1 MTVSKV
7 EPNGNLKSVGYP
19 LKAVKAT
26 ILHPELLVPVPY
38 GTVGELCVGGDQ
50 VAIGY
55 LNRPELTTKAFTT
68 AADGS
73 PIYRTGDYARWLPS
87 GEIECLGRRDNQ
99 VKLNGFRIELG
110 EIENTILSQASDLVE
125 TCVVTVAE
133 VQRKKQIVVYYVP
146 VEKPDGEIAS
156 SHMYATAVVD
166 PTTILDRLHSLAHYM
181 MPKIFLPFKSFP
193 LLASGKINR
202 KQLAGLAEGLDPKTL
217 AGYSSTAPVANGP
230 VVSDSELTEEERT
243 LRSAWAELFEVEPET
258 IDPGSLFY
266 HYGGDSIAAIN
277 LGSML
282 RSLNFSLS
290 VNDVVTYP
298 SLKEQAQRIKPVKAP
313 MTSTLAVKLEVN
325 QTVKDKLQ
333 ASGLSDD
340 DIEDI
345 YPCGP
350 GQVEFLTQGHT
361 EDQFWMLMTVRR
373 LPSGFNLDRWIDLT
387 RGLTQ
392 ANQILRAMYMKQD
405 NADPLSW
412 VQIILKKPV
421 MDLAVVDCESAD
433 SEEKTQLIRK
443 HWDQRFAIGRP
454 FVRYLVL
461 RYPDG
466 SMDLATKLDHAMYD
480 GTLLRI
486 FDDQFAAL
494 RDGQPMPV
502 SPTPFRTFV
511 EYTNQRELRDP
522 MLSFWKT
529 TLANNNFT
537 FPSQLTSP
545 KVSAVALA
553 RTSIPVNAY
562 ARTAG
567 VTASIVFQAAYSL
580 LLAKLSNSPA
590 DVTYDYLLTGRNVDL
605 DDPQLINGTCANFLP
620 FRSRIGGV
628 DGGSVQALLKDT
640 QSGFWAMTEN
650 GSVALGDIYGKQG
663 LGVDRAA
670 HAAKTLFLFQPFE
683 PAPAEQDNMR
693 WIVMAMSKVTM
704 YVNYAVMFEVF
715 KDVDGGHKLKMGYDS
730 RLFGAEEAKGVLDT
744 YLGIVQDIVD
754 GKKTEVGEFLG

>member
-1 MTVSKV
+1 
-7 EPNGNLKSVGYP
+7 
-19 LKAVKAT
+19 
-26 ILHPELLVPVPY
+26 
-38 GTVGELCVGGDQ
+38 
-50 VAIGY
+50 
-55 LNRPELTTKAFTT
+55 
-68 AADGS
+68 
-73 PIYRTGDYARWLPS
+73 
-87 GEIECLGRRDNQ
+87 
-99 VKLNGFRIELG
+99 
-110 EIENTILSQASDLVE
+110 
-125 TCVVTVAE
+125 
-133 VQRKKQIVVYYVP
+133 
-146 VEKPDGEIAS
+146 
-156 SHMYATAVVD
+156 
-166 PTTILDRLHSLAHYM
+166 
-181 MPKIFLPFKSFP
+181 
-193 LLASGKINR
+193 
-202 KQLAGLAEGLDPKTL
+202 
-217 AGYSSTAPVANGP
+217 
-230 VVSDSELTEEERT
+230 
-243 LRSAWAELFEVEPET
+243 
-258 IDPGSLFY
+258 
-266 HYGGDSIAAIN
+266 
-277 LGSML
+277 
-282 RSLNFSLS
+282 
-290 VNDVVTYP
+290 
-298 SLKEQAQRIKPVKAP
+298 
-313 MTSTLAVKLEVN
+313 
-325 QTVKDKLQ
+325 
-333 ASGLSDD
+333 
-340 DIEDI
+340 
-345 YPCGP
+345 
-350 GQVEFLTQGHT
+350 
-361 EDQFWMLMTVRR
+361 MLMTVRR
-373 LPSGFNLDRWIDLT
+373 LPSGFDLDRWIDLT

-392 ANQILRAMYMKQD
+392 ANQILRAMYMKQND
-405 NADPLSW
+405 ADPLSW

-421 MDLAVVDCESAD
+421 MDLAVVDCQDAD

-466 SMDLATKLDHAMYD
+466 TMDLATKLDHAMYD

-511 EYTNQRELRDP
+511 EYTNQPELRDP

-529 TLANNNFT
+529 TLANNSFT
-537 FPSQLTSP
+537 FPSQLTNP

-553 RTSIPVNAY
+553 RTAIPVNAY

-620 FRSRIGGV
+620 FRSRIGSV
-628 DGGSVQALLKDT
+628 DGGNVQALLKDT

-663 LGVDRAA
+663 LGVDRAT

-715 KDVDGGHKLKMGYDS
+715 KDVEGGHKLKMGYDS
-730 RLFGAEEAKGVLDT
+730 RLFSAEEAKGVLEM